1 MIRSMYAAVSGL
13 RSHQTM
19 MDVVGNN
26 IANVN
31 TTGFKRSEAL
41 FQDVLS
47 QMIHGAGTPTATL
60 GGTNPAQI
68 GLGVMVAGIAQN
80 LAQGSLQVTNRDL
93 DLAIQG
99 DGFFVVDQGGEQMF
113 TRSGSFFLDA
123 NGRLVNSDGG
133 LIQGWTAD
141 TAGALLDSGG
151 TPGTIRIPIGEQ
163 SAPVVTSDVKLGGN
177 LSADAAVGTQ
187 YFTGLSVFD
196 EQGNPIDVDLTIEK
210 TNDDEWTVSATY
222 GPTQI
227 PVVLADNVLTF
238 GANGEL
244 TSPADL
250 QIDIAAGGIPGLGD
264 VTFTIGGASERRI
277 TQYGGGS
284 SVAPVTQDGSA
295 AGMLQSLRVGTDG
308 VIVGAYSNGL
318 VKAIGQ
324 VAMAAFS
331 NPEGLERITGSN
343 WRMTTNSGLAQIG
356 TAGTGGRGSVAPGT
370 LEMSNVDLAEEF
382 TALIRAQRGF
392 QANSRVVT
400 SSDELL
406 QEIVALKR

>member
-47 QMIHGAGTPTATL
+47 QTIHGAGTPTTAL
-60 GGTNPAQI
+60 GGTNPAQV
-68 GLGVMVAGIAQN
+68 GLGVMVSAIAQN
-80 LAQGSLQVTNRDL
+80 LSQGSLQVTNRDL

-113 TRSGSFFLDA
+113 TRAGSFFLDA

-133 LIQGWTAD
+133 LIQGWNAD
-141 TAGALLDSGG
+141 TAGRVDSGG
-151 TPGTIRIPIGEQ
+151 APGTIRIPIGEQ
-163 SAPVVTSDVKLGGN
+163 SAPAATSDVKLGGN

-196 EQGNPIDVDLTIEK
+196 EQGNPIDIDLTIEK

-227 PVVLADNVLTF
+227 PIVLADNVLTF

-250 QIDIAAGGIPGLGD
+250 QIDIAAGGIPGLGA

-277 TQYGGGS
+277 TQYGGAS

-318 VKAIGQ
+318 VKPIGQ

-343 WRMTTNSGLAQIG
+343 WRVTTNSGLAQIG
-356 TAGTGGRGSVAPGT
+356 TAASGGRGSVAPGT